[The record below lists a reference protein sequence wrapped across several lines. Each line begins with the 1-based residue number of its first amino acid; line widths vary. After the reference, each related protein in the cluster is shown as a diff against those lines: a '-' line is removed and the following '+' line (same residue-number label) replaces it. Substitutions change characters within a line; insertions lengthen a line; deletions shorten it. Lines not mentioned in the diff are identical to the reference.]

1 MLLHA
6 DARAALAATAVAS
19 TTFHRRR
26 RTRTRPFHLLLFPVA
41 SSRLDP
47 TLSSSFSSC
56 SPQEQAIASFV
67 KEEKPT
73 ICTADELHY
82 APVPGT
88 DWRLALWRYTPPPEA
103 PKRNHPLMLLSGVGT
118 NAIGFDLSPSASF
131 ARHMSSQGFD
141 TWVVEVRGAGLSVRN
156 EPQPKVNES
165 VPTPATN
172 PIAINNNSNGAMSV
186 AAPAWDELELVTKL
200 TDAFTRVAETLTSYV
215 NKSQLQGLYEK
226 FFDQVAKLLED
237 TPLSNRLNDIA
248 ERISGLVEAGQ
259 GSAITEQVRDLS
271 QRMVKILEE
280 GQKTVSPPLFDL
292 QEKFSA
298 TLEDFHRQL
307 DLILTY
313 DWDFDHYLEEDI
325 PAAMSYISL
334 HSGRKDGKL
343 LAIGHSMGGILLY
356 AMVAKCCYEN
366 VEPRLAAIVTI
377 ASSVDYTTSN
387 SSLKLLLPLADP
399 AQALNVPAVPLGAL
413 LSAAYRPYHSSG
425 PPYLLSWLNEQIS
438 SQDMMHPELFS
449 KLVLNNFC
457 TVPAKV
463 LLQLTTAFRDGGLRN
478 RNGDFYFKEHLHSC
492 NVPVLAL
499 AGDRDLICPPEA
511 VYGSFKL
518 VLVLLQVYPL
528 EHHLRAHLFCLLET
542 VKLLPQNTVTY
553 KVFGKPE
560 GPHYS
565 HYDLVGSR
573 LAVNEVYPCIV
584 EFLTCHDGVSS

>member
-6 DARAALAATAVAS
+6 DARAALAATAIAS
-19 TTFHRRR
+19 ATFQRRR
-26 RTRTRPFHLLLFPVA
+26 RARPYNLLLFPVA

-47 TLSSSFSSC
+47 SLSSSSSFSSW
-56 SPQEQAIASFV
+56 SPQQQAIASFV

-118 NAIGFDLSPSASF
+118 NAIGFDLSPAASF

-165 VPTPATN
+165 VSTPSTN
-172 PIAINNNSNGAMSV
+172 PIAINGKSNGAMSV
-186 AAPAWDELELVTKL
+186 VAPAWDEMELVTKL

-215 NKSQLQGLYEK
+215 NKGQLQGLYEK

-237 TPLSNRLNDIA
+237 TPLTKKMNDIA

-259 GSAITEQVRDLS
+259 GSAVTEQVVFKGELLSYTIEVRDLS
-271 QRMVKILEE
+271 QRMVKVLEE

-325 PAAMSYISL
+325 PAAMSYINL
-334 HSGRKDGKL
+334 HSGRKDGKI

-438 SQDMMHPELFS
+438 CQDMMHPELFS

-478 RNGDFYFKEHLHSC
+478 RNGDFYFKEHLPNC

-511 VYGSFKL
+511 VY
-518 VLVLLQVYPL
+518 
-528 EHHLRAHLFCLLET
+528 ET
-542 VKLLPQNTVTY
+542 VKLLPQNMVTY

-565 HYDLVGSR
+565 HYDLVGGR

>member
-19 TTFHRRR
+19 NTFHRRR
-26 RTRTRPFHLLLFPVA
+26 RSGPYPFLSFPVV
-41 SSRLDP
+41 SSRFDTSLFFSLQQDGN
-47 TLSSSFSSC
+47 SSSSSC
-56 SPQEQAIASFV
+56 SPQDSAIASFV
-67 KEEKPT
+67 KEGKPT

-118 NAIGFDLSPSASF
+118 NAIGFDLSPAASF

-156 EPQPKVNES
+156 QPQQKIAEHVSAPTTD
-165 VPTPATN
+165 PTPTN
-172 PIAINNNSNGAMSV
+172 TKSNGAMSLV
-186 AAPAWDELELVTKL
+186 APAWDEHEYVTKL
-200 TDAFTRVAETLTSYV
+200 TVAFTRVAETLTGYV
-215 NKSQLQGLYEK
+215 NKSQLKGLYES

-237 TPLSNRLNDIA
+237 TQLTKRLNDIA
-248 ERISGLVEAGQ
+248 DRISGLVEAGQ
-259 GSAITEQVRDLS
+259 GSAVTEQVADLS
-271 QRMVKILEE
+271 QRMVKVLEE
-280 GQKTVSPPLFDL
+280 SQKTVSPPLFDL
-292 QEKFSA
+292 QEKFAA
-298 TLEDFHRQL
+298 TIEDFQKQL

-334 HSGRKDGKL
+334 HSGRRDGKL

-356 AMVAKCCYEN
+356 AMVAKCCHEK

-387 SSLKLLLPLADP
+387 SSLKLFLPLADP

-413 LSAAYRPYHSSG
+413 LSAAYRPYLSSG
-425 PPYLLSWLNEQIS
+425 PPYLLSWLNGQITA
-438 SQDMMHPELFS
+438 QDMMHPELFS

-463 LLQLTTAFRDGGLRN
+463 LLQLTTAFREGGLCN
-478 RNGDFYFKEHLHSC
+478 RTGEFYVKEHLPNC
-492 NVPVLAL
+492 NIPVLAL
-499 AGDRDLICPPEA
+499 AGDKDFICPPEA
-511 VYGSFKL
+511 VY
-518 VLVLLQVYPL
+518 
-528 EHHLRAHLFCLLET
+528 ET
-542 VKLLPQNTVTY
+542 IKLLPQNMVTY
-553 KVFGKPE
+553 KVFGKQG
-560 GPHYS
+560 GPHYA
-565 HYDLVGSR
+565 HYDLVGGR
-573 LAVNEVYPCIV
+573 LAVKEVYPCIV
-584 EFLTCHDGVSS
+584 EFLTRHDEVPS